1 MLSHGDELGRTQRGN
16 NNAYCQDN
24 EISWVDWELSDRDR
38 KLLEFTRHVFSLRAR
53 QPVLRRRTFFSGRP
67 VGDVGMKDLFW
78 LRPDGQELSADDW
91 RDPDNRVLGMLIS
104 GAATDEVDER
114 GRFIKGD
121 TLLLLLN
128 ASNRSRYFTLPKLE
142 IPGNWTYLVNT
153 ARRGGGTLRREG
165 VQLVP
170 QSLIL
175 LRYRHRKS

>member
-1 MLSHGDELGRTQRGN
+1 
-16 NNAYCQDN
+16 
-24 EISWVDWELSDRDR
+24 
-38 KLLEFTRHVFSLRAR
+38 
-53 QPVLRRRTFFSGRP
+53 
-67 VGDVGMKDLFW
+67 MKDLFW
-78 LRPDGQELSADDW
+78 LRPDGQELTDADW
-91 RDPDNRVLGMLIS
+91 RDPDTRVLGMLIS
-104 GAATDEVDER
+104 GEATDEVDER

-128 ASNRSRYFTLPKLE
+128 ASNRSRYFTLPNLE

-153 ARRGGGTLRREG
+153 ARSGGGSLRREG